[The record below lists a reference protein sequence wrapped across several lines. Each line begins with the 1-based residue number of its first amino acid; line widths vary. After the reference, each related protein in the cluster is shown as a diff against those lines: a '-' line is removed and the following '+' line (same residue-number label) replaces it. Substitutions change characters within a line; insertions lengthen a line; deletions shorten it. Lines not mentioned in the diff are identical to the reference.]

1 MLLIAPLLDAPS
13 STPPMTRLQTPQP
26 MQTVSSTSGMNILF
40 PPAFF
45 GSGTSDIA
53 ATWQALAHL

>member
-1 MLLIAPLLDAPS
+1 VGQSARVVEQLI
-13 STPPMTRLQTPQP
+13 LQRPAFETPQP